1 MYEFSDDSPRASRKR
16 SAAASNAFT
25 HGLGHLPRYT
35 LYRNRY
41 KIWVRSTASGD
52 QTVYST
58 CRREWQMKIVISYS
72 YFLRHYGGWRPSGR
86 ITRRLISHAPRTG
99 NRISSHP
106 HRAQPQASRT
116 SRGCGKRFPTMVLTS
131 RLASPG
137 RAKAGPQGFSLAQMH
152 FERSLHHR
160 GSGGNG
166 QSDEGP
172 DTAYVQSL
180 PAESALRSGRVN

>member
-1 MYEFSDDSPRASRKR
+1 MFCTFGPGLASKMVCRQCKGISRQECLTNLPYVGAILRVADDSPRASRKR

-72 YFLRHYGGWRPSGR
+72 YFLRHYGGLRPSGR
-86 ITRRLISHAPRTG
+86 TTRRLISHAQRTG
-99 NRISSHP
+99 NRISTHP

-131 RLASPG
+131 RLA
-137 RAKAGPQGFSLAQMH
+137 
-152 FERSLHHR
+152 
-160 GSGGNG
+160 
-166 QSDEGP
+166 
-172 DTAYVQSL
+172 
-180 PAESALRSGRVN
+180 